1 VPTLT
6 TTHKDTTMNKLELLA
21 NDLALLSNDSLA
33 KLATILVVDYP
44 TRAEALENYISI
56 EHRDRFM
63 DHFEQDYLHNIV

>member
-1 VPTLT
+1 
-6 TTHKDTTMNKLELLA
+6 MNKLELLA